1 MKFYHW
7 PLEAMAAPTQMVYV
21 EHAGLN
27 CVVCIFSNHFKG
39 L

>member
-7 PLEAMAAPTQMVYV
+7 PLEAMVAPTQMVYV

-27 CVVCIFSNHFKG
+27 CGSVYFFQS